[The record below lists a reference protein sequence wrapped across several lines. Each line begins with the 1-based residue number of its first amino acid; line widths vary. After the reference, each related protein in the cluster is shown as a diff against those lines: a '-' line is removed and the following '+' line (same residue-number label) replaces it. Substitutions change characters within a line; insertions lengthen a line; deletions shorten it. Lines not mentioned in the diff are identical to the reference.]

1 MAEVGEFAYLRVNQS
16 AGQLIVSYHPPPTLL
31 VERRKKIASSAARLF
46 RRGLSRI
53 GAARGDGGFLVQSD
67 KLAELSYIDR
77 RIAAI
82 VAAPLS
88 GAAVERLLG
97 ITGEERRRWTRDGRL
112 PTCAKSVAGRSGH
125 LFSLPLYAA
134 DIVLQLDQRPATIA
148 SWREADVES

>member
-82 VAAPLS
+82 VAAPLNASS
-88 GAAVERLLG
+88 GSPGKSAAG
-97 ITGEERRRWTRDGRL
+97 
-112 PTCAKSVAGRSGH
+112 GH
-125 LFSLPLYAA
+125 AMAA
-134 DIVLQLDQRPATIA
+134 FPPVPSR
-148 SWREADVES
+148 